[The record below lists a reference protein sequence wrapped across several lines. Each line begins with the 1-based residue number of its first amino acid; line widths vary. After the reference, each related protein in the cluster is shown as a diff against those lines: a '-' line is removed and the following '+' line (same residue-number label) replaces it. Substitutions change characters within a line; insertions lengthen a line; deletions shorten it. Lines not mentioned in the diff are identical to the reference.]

1 MANKL
6 FAETHQ
12 VVSGFV
18 PVISGSAT
26 DGDWVSFKHYN
37 RCTVVYFGAAGT
49 GGDDPTLTFGQATDV
64 SAGGDKPLAVVDTI
78 HIKADADLTTIGV
91 NTKVTQT
98 AAATYLDA
106 THAEI
111 QKIYM
116 IDVTAE
122 ELDVAGG
129 FDCMRV
135 TVADVGTTDQLS
147 AMLYIMSE
155 PRYGQDILESAI
167 VD

>member
-18 PVISGSAT
+18 PTDSGSAT

-37 RCTVVYFGAAGT
+37 RCTVVYFGEAGT
-49 GGDDPTLTFGQATDV
+49 AGDDPTLTFAQATLVD
-64 SAGGDKPLAVVDTI
+64 GTGDKALTVVDTI
-78 HIKADADLTTIGV
+78 HIKAGTLTAVGV
-91 NTKVTQT
+91 NTLVTQT
-98 AAATYLDA
+98 AAATYIDA

-111 QKIYM
+111 QKIYQ
-116 IDVTAE
+116 IDVQAE
-122 ELDVAGG
+122 DLDVAGG

-135 TVADVGTTDQLS
+135 TVADVGTTGQLS
-147 AMLYIMSE
+147 SMIYIMSE
-155 PRYGQDILESAI
+155 PRYGESILLSAI

>member
-18 PVISGSAT
+18 PVVSGSAT

-37 RCTVVYFGAAGT
+37 RCTVVYFGAVGT
-49 GGDDPTLTFGQATDV
+49 AGDDPTLTFAQATDV
-64 SAGGDKPLAVVDTI
+64 SGSGDTPLVVVDTI
-78 HIKADADLTTIGV
+78 HIKANADLTTIGV
-91 NTKVTQT
+91 NTLVTQT
-98 AAATYLDA
+98 AVATYTDA
-106 THAEI
+106 THAEL
-111 QKIYM
+111 QKIYQ

-122 ELDVAGG
+122 QLDVAGG

-135 TVADVGTTDQLS
+135 TVADVGTDDQLT

-155 PRYGQDILESAI
+155 PRYGESILLSAI

>member
-18 PVISGSAT
+18 PVVSGSAT
-26 DGDWVSFKHYN
+26 DGDYVSFKHYN
-37 RCTVVYFGAAGT
+37 RCSVIYFGAAGT
-49 GGDDPTLTFGQATDV
+49 AGDDPTLTFDQATAV
-64 SAGGDKPLAVVDTI
+64 AGTGTKPLTVIDTVY
-78 HIKADADLTTIGV
+78 IKAGADLTAVGV
-91 NTKVTQT
+91 NTLVTQT
-98 AAATYLDA
+98 AAATYTNA

-111 QKIYM
+111 QKIYQ

-122 ELDVAGG
+122 DLDVAGG
-129 FDCMRV
+129 FDCMRC
-135 TVADVGTTDQLS
+135 TIADVGTTDQLS

-155 PRYGQDILESAI
+155 PRYGESILLSAI

>member
-18 PVISGSAT
+18 PTDSGSAT

-37 RCTVVYFGAAGT
+37 RCTVIYFGEIGT
-49 GGDDPTLTFGQATDV
+49 DGDDPTLTFAQATNV
-64 SAGGDKPLAVVDTI
+64 SGLGDTPLVVVDTI

-91 NTKVTQT
+91 NTLVTQT
-98 AAATYLDA
+98 AAATYIDA

-111 QKIYM
+111 QKIYQ
-116 IDVTAE
+116 IDVTAK

-135 TVADVGTTDQLS
+135 TVADLGTIGQLS